1 MEIDIGEEI
10 INPRKG
16 GDEDCDAASVD
27 VEEAR
32 LKDGEEVDKTIRE
45 DLVLTT

>member
-16 GDEDCDAASVD
+16 GDEDFDAASVD
-27 VEEAR
+27 MEEA
-32 LKDGEEVDKTIRE
+32 
-45 DLVLTT
+45 